1 MYQHPDTL
9 RADIRFREQ
18 DCRDQAAASRLARL
32 AVRRR
37 SWRRALTA
45 PAMPNPATGTG
56 CGLPA
61 CPFVATS

>member
-18 DCRDQAAASRLARL
+18 DCRDHVYKRQ
-32 AVRRR
+32 
-37 SWRRALTA
+37 
-45 PAMPNPATGTG
+45 G